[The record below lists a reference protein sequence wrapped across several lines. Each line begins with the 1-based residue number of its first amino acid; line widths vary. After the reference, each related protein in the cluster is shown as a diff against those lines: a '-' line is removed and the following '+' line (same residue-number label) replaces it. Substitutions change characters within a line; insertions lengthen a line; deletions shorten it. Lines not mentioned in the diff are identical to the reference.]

1 VLGLPCHFF
10 LYQRILA
17 INAERSAIVT
27 MMHLVLLPD
36 WNSLD
41 SVRRAHSDLE
51 AAGLVFFALLVVME
65 ALAHNSKNERRK
77 HLFDSIG
84 IWFFAIAIFCE
95 IGGFWYGQRN
105 DDLSQQVIGS
115 LDQKTK
121 DAKLRMDGIET
132 AASQLEKRLD
142 NTGKSL
148 DVVSGRA
155 DQIDAGLRETQWA
168 FSMRTLE
175 TTEERDWI
183 IKNLKQFHGKTVFVR
198 SFRVMPDVDGD
209 HICKIVVDLARSA
222 GMNPVDQC
230 STLFP
235 TTQPAPGLHVCGPDE
250 KDALALL
257 QPLSR
262 IDVGTGCLPGDIPP
276 EPGAFIV
283 SVGPKALAGIGEN
296 FQTEDAE
303 KRAALLK
310 KRSKPSAKP

>member
-1 VLGLPCHFF
+1 
-10 LYQRILA
+10 
-17 INAERSAIVT
+17 VT
-27 MMHLVLLPD
+27 MMHLVILPD

-65 ALAHNSKNERRK
+65 ALAHNSKNEHRK

-95 IGGFWYGQRN
+95 IGGFWFGQRN

-142 NTGKSL
+142 TTGKSL
-148 DVVSGRA
+148 DVLSGRA

-168 FSMRTLE
+168 FSMRNLQ
-175 TTEERDWI
+175 TTEERDWL
-183 IKNLKQFHGKTVFVR
+183 IKQLKQFQGKTVFLR
-198 SFRVMPDVDGD
+198 SFRFMPDVDAD
-209 HICKIVVDLARSA
+209 RICKMVIDLTRSA
-222 GMNPVDQC
+222 GMTPIDQC
-230 STLFP
+230 STLIP
-235 TTQPAPGLHVCGPDE
+235 SEQPAAGLHVCGTDE
-250 KDALALL
+250 KDAFALL
-257 QPLSR
+257 QTLSR
-262 IDVGTGCLPGDIPP
+262 IDVGTGCLPGDSLPQ
-276 EPGAFIV
+276 PGSFIV
-283 SVGPKALAGIGEN
+283 SVGPKALMGIGES

-303 KRAALLK
+303 RRAAAMK